1 MQIAKLT
8 ANGQITIP
16 EQIRK
21 KLNLKT
27 GDKIIFF
34 ENDDDNAVTI
44 ANSSVAALKKF
55 QAAMEG
61 EAEKAGIMDENDV
74 IVLCADVK
82 KELYKIKC
90 ADS

>member
-44 ANSSVAALKKF
+44 ANSSVAALRKF

-61 EAEKAGIMDENDV
+61 EAQKAGIMDENDV
-74 IVLCADVK
+74 IALCADVR
-82 KELYKIKC
+82 KELYEKKY